1 MTNIDTHTH
10 TNKQTN
16 TPGENIITSLTRVI
30 NKEHICWNGNVIIL
44 MTFSSL
50 AALMLSFWQ
59 LSVQPVMKIP
69 SKWHFYFNI
78 EAMLPLFRR
87 FTIHRTLTVLNH
99 HESRKMT
106 DNPDIGKAFWTFT
119 GSEDQLPRGKR
130 KFNASFTGPS
140 KVLQDLFL

>member
-1 MTNIDTHTH
+1 
-10 TNKQTN
+10 
-16 TPGENIITSLTRVI
+16 
-30 NKEHICWNGNVIIL
+30 

-106 DNPDIGKAFWTFT
+106 DNPDIGKAFWTFS

-130 KFNASFTGPS
+130 KFYRSFKSFTGPIS
-140 KVLQDLFL
+140 LTLEGLLMGIFLNRREDHQNKCSHQSSTVFTSWGPRAGGFPDVW